1 MSKIEGLN
9 SLEADGTV
17 GVLLVSASTIGS
29 IATLTEPA
37 DGYLTWWG
45 SYLGPTAPNFGSS
58 DSWDSSSTG
67 RSDS

>member
-17 GVLLVSASTIGS
+17 GVLLVSVSTIGS

-37 DGYLTWWG
+37 DGYLT
-45 SYLGPTAPNFGSS
+45 
-58 DSWDSSSTG
+58 
-67 RSDS
+67 